1 MKNSVMSL
9 VLTLLCIALAVLI
22 ALFGIPAWNLG
33 GVFEEDTISK
43 GLDLVGGSSITFK
56 AVPEEGSDMSMDDA
70 IENAISILRRRLDAL
85 NYNEATVAKVGTD
98 SIRVE
103 IPGIENPEDAVRTLG
118 STAKLVFRDS
128 DGNVVIEGKDVKQAV
143 ELYGQLSNTGTS
155 EWYVALELNE
165 EARAAFADATGRMAA
180 KPEGSNYIS
189 IEMDGVQYSA
199 PRVQER
205 IDSSSCQITGNFDES
220 SAKELAVLISS
231 GQLPIELKENELRS
245 VGASLGT
252 DALSSSLFA
261 GAIGLVLVMI
271 FMIVIYRLPGVIS
284 AFALIAYAALFGIVL
299 AVSKVNLS
307 LPGIAGIILTI
318 GMAVDANV
326 IIYERIKEELNLG
339 KTLRAAIKAGFDR
352 AFTAIID
359 ANVTTI
365 IAAVVLWNL
374 GTGSVQGFAK
384 TLFIGVIISLFTAL
398 VVTRV
403 LLYAFAAFKVS
414 PKLFGASA
422 KKAEQ

>member
-128 DGNVVIEGKDVKQAV
+128 EGNVVIEGKDVKQAV